1 LNLGRSGKWN
11 PLQEQAEGLAAALPP
26 LLVAAERLASSISL
40 GVHGRRKAGMGESF
54 WQFRRYAPEDPAAS
68 VDWRQSAKSQH
79 LFVRER
85 EWEAAQ
91 AVWFWRD
98 GSATMR
104 FKSQFSDVTKLER
117 ATVLAL
123 ALASLLIRGGERI
136 ALFAPGRMAKS
147 GRGAL
152 RQMAHE
158 LIDLSPD
165 DRTLPPDVSIGRH
178 PQFVWISD
186 FLSPLEEIESAMRR
200 LSGTEAAGHLVQ
212 IVDPAE
218 EDFPFEGRTR
228 FEALAGR
235 DSELFGRAEGVR
247 ESYRAR
253 FRAHS
258 ESVGT
263 LARRYGW
270 THLSHRTD
278 QSAELALI
286 ALYAAIGGEI
296 AQRTA

>member
-1 LNLGRSGKWN
+1 MDLGRSGKWN

-91 AVWFWRD
+91 AAWFWRD

-104 FKSQFSDVTKLER
+104 FKSQFTDVTKLDR

-123 ALASLLIRGGERI
+123 ALASLLNRGGERI
-136 ALFAPGRMAKS
+136 ALLAPGRAAKS

-158 LIDLSPD
+158 LIDLSPE
-165 DRTLPPDVSIGRH
+165 DRALPPDSSIGRH
-178 PQFVWISD
+178 AQFVWLSD
-186 FLSPLEEIESAMRR
+186 FLSSLEEIESAMRR
-200 LSGTEAAGHLVQ
+200 LSGNEAAGHLVH
-212 IVDPAE
+212 IIDPAE

-235 DSELFGRAEGVR
+235 DTELFGRAESVR
-247 ESYRAR
+247 DSYRTR
-253 FRAHS
+253 FGAHS
-258 ESVGT
+258 KSVAA

-270 THLSHRTD
+270 TYLAHRTD
-278 QSAELALI
+278 KNAELALI